1 MEIATK
7 EKMNPIKQ
15 DVKKGLYYDTNYF
28 AFYSHVTDTNF
39 YTFQM
44 KGIN

>member
-15 DVKKGLYYDTNYF
+15 DVKKGLYDAHFF
-28 AFYSHVTDTNF
+28 AFRSHVTNIHS
-39 YTFQM
+39 YL
-44 KGIN
+44 

>member
-15 DVKKGLYYDTNYF
+15 DVKKGLYDTHF
-28 AFYSHVTDTNF
+28 FFTFRSHVTNIHS
-39 YTFQM
+39 YL
-44 KGIN
+44 